1 MNNAASLLTK
11 EQCAEAYDEL
21 MIRIGLSSLAE
32 IEGAALLAD
41 NERLKAA
48 PQFRTTQEDKKR
60 IRRTVEREL
69 RRKSFKKVTRRIY
82 NVTSHVAVVFMAAAI
97 LFSSTMVASA
107 EFRNAVYKMVFTHEQ
122 RYTLI
127 ELDERTDLEFVDS
140 EVYTWEHAYAPTVMP
155 QGYTV
160 SDVLGTTLT
169 HSVIYTNAS
178 GGEIVFFQSD
188 SKAQGTMQID
198 TENAQLVQNVLI
210 NDSEALLVNKNGRN
224 TLVWRI
230 GRSMLSL
237 SSGEDNETLMA
248 IAKGIKQKN

>member
-1 MNNAASLLTK
+1 LSDSSILWTK
-11 EQCAEAYDEL
+11 EQCVEAYDEL
-21 MIRIGLSSLAE
+21 MIKIALSSYAE
-32 IEGAALLAD
+32 IDGQESLQE
-41 NERLKAA
+41 NERLKQT
-48 PQFRTTQEDKKR
+48 PQFSTTQEDKKR
-60 IRRTVEREL
+60 IRRAVEREL
-69 RRKSFKKVTRRIY
+69 GRKSFKKVTRRIY
-82 NVTSHVAVVFMAAAI
+82 NVTSHVAVVFLAAAI

-127 ELDERTDLEFVDS
+127 ELDSRTDLEFADS

-155 QGYTV
+155 AGYAV

-169 HSVIYTNAS
+169 HSVIYTNAE

-237 SSGEDNETLMA
+237 ASGEDNETLMA